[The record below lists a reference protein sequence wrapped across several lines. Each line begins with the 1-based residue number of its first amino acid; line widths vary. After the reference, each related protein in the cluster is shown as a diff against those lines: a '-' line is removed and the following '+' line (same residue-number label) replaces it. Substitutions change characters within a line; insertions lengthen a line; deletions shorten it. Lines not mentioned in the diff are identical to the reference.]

1 MRCTYRPGY
10 LLVALLALCAAPH
23 RLAAQAAPAASN
35 PSAMDQATSHAGAS
49 AADQAAADQARRE
62 RAAEL
67 FNQGKRLEALPL
79 LEQLVKVHPG
89 EAQMMVALAAC
100 LVEHAATVPDPDA
113 AGRERL
119 RARDLLHRARDL
131 GNTSTLAM
139 NLAELLD
146 GLPASGTIRF
156 SDDAAVE
163 AAMRAGEAAFSQRN
177 FAIAIRNYSRALE
190 LDPRNYTAA
199 LFIANTYDRED
210 ELRRGAEW
218 YERAI
223 RLDPNV
229 ETAYRYYADMLAR
242 EGKMAQA
249 RTLLIHA
256 AVAEPYNRIVWR
268 ELRAWAT
275 LNGTSLNAVFIAV
288 PVHQDGQPSAVAEP
302 PEMSAVW
309 QAYRRVS
316 ESWRSGNAFKSRFPE
331 EKGYRHSL
339 PEEAE
344 ALTAAARQLKS
355 AAGDPKSGQP
365 PLNDPSA
372 GLLLR
377 LYDAGLIEPYVLF
390 SLGDRGITRD
400 YQGYR
405 AQHRDKLEQYLD
417 RFVVPPCPPRRPA
430 SPGA

>member
-1 MRCTYRPGY
+1 MRCTHHRGY

-35 PSAMDQATSHAGAS
+35 PSAVGQAAPDAGAS
-49 AADQAAADQARRE
+49 AADQAAADRARSE

-89 EAQMMVALAAC
+89 EAQTMVALAAC
-100 LVEHAATVPDPDA
+100 LVEHAATVPDPDV

-131 GNTSTLAM
+131 GNTNTLAM
-139 NLAELLD
+139 NLSELLD
-146 GLPASGTIRF
+146 GLPAGGTIRF

-163 AAMRAGEAAFSQRN
+163 AAMRAGEAAFSRRN
-177 FAIAIRNYSRALE
+177 FAIAIRSYSRALE

-199 LFIANTYDRED
+199 LFIANTYDKEG

-242 EGKMAQA
+242 EGKMANA

-256 AVAEPYNRIVWR
+256 AVAEPYSRIVWR

-275 LNGTSLNAVFIAV
+275 LNGTRLNEVFIAV
-288 PVHQDGQPSAVAEP
+288 PVLQNSQPGSVPEP
-302 PEMSAVW
+302 PQMSAVW
-309 QAYRRVS
+309 RAYRRVS
-316 ESWRSGNAFKSRFPE
+316 ESWHNGNEFKSRFPE
-331 EKGYRHSL
+331 EKSYRHSL

-344 ALTAAARQLKS
+344 ALAAAAKQLKS
-355 AAGDPKSGQP
+355 AAGDPNSGQALLDQP
-365 PLNDPSA
+365 NA

-390 SLGDRGITRD
+390 SLGDRGIARD
-400 YQGYR
+400 YVGYR

-417 RFVVPPCPPRRPA
+417 RFVVPPCPPRRAA